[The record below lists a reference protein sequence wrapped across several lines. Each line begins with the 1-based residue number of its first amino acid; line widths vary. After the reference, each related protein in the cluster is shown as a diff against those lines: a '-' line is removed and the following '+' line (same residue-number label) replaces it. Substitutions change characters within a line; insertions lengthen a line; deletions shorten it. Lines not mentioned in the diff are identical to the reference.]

1 MATSLPSSSGLLL
14 LEIKIF
20 QYIVMGLYAH
30 LITSVFFSL
39 YIWCAAAD
47 PADPGVFRSKKYLKI
62 PANEKHTRRKDSKLY
77 GESTSSMQDANTV
90 TVVGKLLDKDVLG
103 KEATSKMSTSD
114 SGKKNA
120 PETSSRIL
128 ISHMIKTYNHQHIV
142 SCCISEAFEFA
153 PIPVNLRGMTYCLK

>member
-1 MATSLPSSSGLLL
+1 
-14 LEIKIF
+14 
-20 QYIVMGLYAH
+20 MGLYAH

-128 ISHMIKTYNHQHIV
+128 LACFSPLWLLLN
-142 SCCISEAFEFA
+142 S
-153 PIPVNLRGMTYCLK
+153 

>member
-1 MATSLPSSSGLLL
+1 
-14 LEIKIF
+14 
-20 QYIVMGLYAH
+20 MGLDAP

-62 PANEKHTRRKDSKLY
+62 PADEKHTRRKDSKLC

-120 PETSSRIL
+120 SETSSCIL
-128 ISHMIKTYNHQHIV
+128 LACFSPLWLLLY
-142 SCCISEAFEFA
+142 S
-153 PIPVNLRGMTYCLK
+153 